1 MPKKHLHAAA
11 TPTLIEERLRSWGLC
26 IRHQRLTQKI
36 RAADL
41 CQRIAI
47 SPATLRRLE
56 NGDAGAGSGIFLA
69 ALMVLGVLEQVAP
82 PLAPALWQAATGSRV
97 GRTKADSHDDDF

>member
-1 MPKKHLHAAA
+1 MPKKHLPTAA

-56 NGDAGAGSGIFLA
+56 NGDSGAGSGIYLT

-82 PLAPALWQAATGSRV
+82 ALDTALWHVATGSRV